1 MTLAGVYGAMAVQGK
16 EWKEISQQKVL
27 MVGAGSA
34 GTGIAAMLNEAMQ
47 KHVSSLKYA
56 VQCCITTLPHATNE
70 PAVCKVCTTT
80 VTNELLGLLTSSRLL
95 LTQTKHQLNT
105 VTSDMCP
112 SGSVYDTLF
121 RYDQQAKIA

>member
-47 KHVSSLKYA
+47 KHVSSVRHA
-56 VQCCITTLPHATNE
+56 VTMIMIIIIIII
-70 PAVCKVCTTT
+70 KI
-80 VTNELLGLLTSSRLL
+80 SS
-95 LTQTKHQLNT
+95 
-105 VTSDMCP
+105 S
-112 SGSVYDTLF
+112 
-121 RYDQQAKIA
+121 